1 MDMRVTAEGVESD
14 FQLDFLKKKYCD
26 EAQGY
31 LLSKPLAA
39 LEFEQFLAK
48 SNAFTSVD
56 CQ

>member
-1 MDMRVTAEGVESD
+1 MKEFASD
-14 FQLDFLKKKYCD
+14 FKLDFLKKKYCD

-31 LLSKPLAA
+31 LLSQPLAA

-48 SNAFTSVD
+48 SNAFTSAD